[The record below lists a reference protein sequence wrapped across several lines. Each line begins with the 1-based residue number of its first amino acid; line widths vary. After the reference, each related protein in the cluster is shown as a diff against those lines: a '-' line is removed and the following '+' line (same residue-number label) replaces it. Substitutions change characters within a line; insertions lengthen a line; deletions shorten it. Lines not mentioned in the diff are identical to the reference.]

1 MDEILRKK
9 NVFYELIL
17 NEKIQ
22 IAGLYILLFSIPFF
36 FKSPQYIIGTIVNFL
51 LLISFSKFNL
61 KRIFPILFLPS
72 IATFLSGKIFGG
84 ATNFL
89 LYLIPFISFS
99 NFIFVYLFKKIKLRY
114 LNVLISS
121 ITKAS
126 FLFVSAFV
134 LHKTIGLPAL
144 FLTTMGISQFYT
156 AMSGGTLAFFTL
168 NWSKKDTN

>member
-1 MDEILRKK
+1 MNAILRNKRIYKEFFLNKK
-9 NVFYELIL
+9 L
-17 NEKIQ
+17 Q
-22 IAGLYILLFSIPFF
+22 ITFLYILIFAIPFF
-36 FKSPQYIIGTIVNFL
+36 FKSPQYVIGTIVNFL
-51 LLISFSKFNL
+51 LIMSFSKFNI
-61 KRIFPILFLPS
+61 RRVFPILFIPS